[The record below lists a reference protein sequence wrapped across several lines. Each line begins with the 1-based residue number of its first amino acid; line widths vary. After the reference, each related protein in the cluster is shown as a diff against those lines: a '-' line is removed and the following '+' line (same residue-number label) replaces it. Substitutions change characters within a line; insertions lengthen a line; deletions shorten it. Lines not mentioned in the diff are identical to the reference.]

1 MTIKKDYVL
10 KTIGDEL
17 IIVPVKDEAVR
28 FNGIITVNKTAA
40 FLFQLLQEEDL
51 SVSELTHLVTEKYDI
66 KKETAQK
73 DVEAFIKKCK
83 KNGLLNE

>member
-17 IIVPVKDEAVR
+17 IIVPIKDEAVR

-40 FLFQLLQEEDL
+40 FLFQSLQEEDL
-51 SVSELTHLVTEKYDI
+51 SVSELTLLVTGKYDI

-73 DVEAFIKKCK
+73 VMWTLCQGHIKKD
-83 KNGLLNE
+83 